1 MSRRLE
7 RPMEPELATAAS
19 AAKTPGVNLQTIYPG
34 SSSVLSAPF
43 GFNPSG
49 FGTYHAPRIDTGY
62 FSGLELALTPESIQ
76 KKISELDARPNE
88 DLLLPDHFEDRCA
101 VNAAAEK
108 RAIRVLFW
116 YPFRETQKNWVNA
129 REPLCTY
136 ISAHYRMVQPPSL
149 QGYGYGIWR
158 RI

>member
-19 AAKTPGVNLQTIYPG
+19 AVKTPGFNLQTIYPG